1 MSGGTNG
8 PLIYDG
14 IAYTF
19 TVKTLLQLRQS
30 LMIRLGFSAQL
41 ASPPPGITE
50 LLNDFL
56 VDAQEQMYE
65 RYSPLRNQRWWPIQI
80 EQGERH
86 YDIPSISTGE
96 ITADF
101 LDNDPLV
108 DTITRLD
115 VGGDYIAD
123 GFAPGMV
130 ISNSGGTNDQRTF
143 VLAAVTAS
151 VLTTSTAGNLSTE
164 AGVTVTINTI
174 SHTALNMR
182 KIQEQ
187 WVQDGS
193 TWNLMIDGIPTGR
206 FNETGQAY
214 PQNYEWRNHLEIWPE
229 PDKAYVIWVKGHF
242 GLLPFTADT
251 DVTTIEHNLVFLHA
265 LANSKAHYGQADA
278 RIYFRQLEVFLRRLN
293 AGEFGNKRFI
303 PDPDRP
309 LNALAKPEA
318 TWR

>member
-19 TVKTLLQLRQS
+19 AVKTLLQLRQS
-30 LMIRLGFSAQL
+30 LVIRLGFAAQL
-41 ASPPPGITE
+41 AALPPGMQI
-50 LLNDFL
+50 LLNSFL

-96 ITADF
+96 ITANF
-101 LDNDPLV
+101 LDNDPMV
-108 DTITRLD
+108 DTIERLD
-115 VGGDYIAD
+115 TGSYLAD

-130 ISNSGGTNDQRTF
+130 ASISGGINDMTSF
-143 VLAAVTAS
+143 VVSLVTAKFLT
-151 VLTTSTAGNLSTE
+151 LTTAGAVLTE

-193 TWNLMIDGIPTGR
+193 TWNKMRRGIPTHR

-214 PQNYEWRNHLEIWPE
+214 PQDYEWRDHLEIWPE

-242 GLLPFTADT
+242 GLLPFEGDT
-251 DVTTIEHNLVFLHA
+251 DVTTIDHKLVFLHA
-265 LANSKAHYGQADA
+265 LANAKSHYGQGDA
-278 RIYFRQLEVFLRRLN
+278 RLYFRQLEVFLRKLN
-293 AGEFGNKRFI
+293 AGEFGNERFI
-303 PDPDRP
+303 PDPDTPER
-309 LNALAKPEA
+309 ALAKPEA